1 MAKINLHKATRE
13 QLVDG
18 AGLRPLVAEAVLKVR
33 DERGGEI
40 ADISALKD
48 AVSEV
53 KGIGP
58 AALDQLGD
66 VLKVSRQAT
75 KPAAETS
82 AEAAAPAVKAGT
94 EDARQATEAT
104 ASGVKVGAEEVRG
117 TTEEVAGNA
126 TSGVKVARQTAEE
139 SAKVI
144 ASGVK
149 VGADEA
155 SRTVEKTAEITSLV
169 ARGSVEAA
177 ERVAEKTAEVTSLA
191 TRGVVEMVGRRVSGL
206 ADAEQA
212 AVVRS
217 SETAS
222 ELSQLVARLVNEQVQ
237 ANIEMLQTLA
247 RARTWRE
254 ALEAQTEFFRGN
266 IERMTSGTSRYV
278 ETVTRLTTGLAGA
291 GRGKEKR
298 AA

>member
-1 MAKINLHKATRE
+1 MAKINLHEATRE

-94 EDARQATEAT
+94 EAA
-104 ASGVKVGAEEVRG
+104 ASGVKDGAEEVRR
-117 TTEEVAGNA
+117 TTEEAADLA

-139 SAKVI
+139 TAKVL

-149 VGADEA
+149 DGAEEA

-169 ARGSVEAA
+169 ARGSVEAT
-177 ERVAEKTAEVTSLA
+177 ERVAERTAEVTSLA
-191 TRGVVEMVGRRVSGL
+191 TRGNAEMVGRTVSGL
-206 ADAEQA
+206 ADAEKA
-212 AVVRS
+212 AVVHS
-217 SETAS
+217 SEAAG
-222 ELSQLVARLVNEQVQ
+222 ELSQFVARLVNEQVQ
-237 ANIEMLQTLA
+237 ANIEMLQALA

-278 ETVTRLTTGLAGA
+278 ETVARLTTGLGA
-291 GRGKEKR
+291 VGRGREKR

>member
-1 MAKINLHKATRE
+1 MAKINLHEATRE

-58 AALDQLGD
+58 ASLDQLGD

-75 KPAAETS
+75 KPAAETP

-104 ASGVKVGAEEVRG
+104 ASGVKVGAEEVRR
-117 TTEEVAGNA
+117 TTEEAADTA

-139 SAKVI
+139 SSKVI

-149 VGADEA
+149 VGAEEA
-155 SRTVEKTAEITSLV
+155 SRTV
-169 ARGSVEAA
+169 
-177 ERVAEKTAEVTSLA
+177 EKTAEVTSLA

-237 ANIEMLQTLA
+237 ANVEMLQALA
-247 RARTWRE
+247 RARTWHE

-278 ETVTRLTTGLAGA
+278 ETVARLTTGLAGA

>member
-1 MAKINLHKATRE
+1 MAKINLHEATRE
-13 QLVDG
+13 QLVDS

-75 KPAAETS
+75 KPAVETS

-94 EDARQATEAT
+94 EAA
-104 ASGVKVGAEEVRG
+104 ASGVKDGAEEVRR
-117 TTEEVAGNA
+117 TTEEAADLA

-139 SAKVI
+139 TAKVTT
-144 ASGVK
+144 SGVK
-149 VGADEA
+149 AGAEEA

-191 TRGVVEMVGRRVSGL
+191 TRGGVEMVGRTVSGL
-206 ADAEQA
+206 ADAEKA
-212 AVVRS
+212 AVARS
-217 SETAS
+217 SEAAS
-222 ELSQLVARLVNEQVQ
+222 ELSQFVARLVSEQVQ
-237 ANIEMLQTLA
+237 ANVEMLQALA

-278 ETVTRLTTGLAGA
+278 ETVARLTTGLGA
-291 GRGKEKR
+291 VGRGKEKR

>member
-1 MAKINLHKATRE
+1 MAKIRLHEATRE

-94 EDARQATEAT
+94 ENARRAT
-104 ASGVKVGAEEVRG
+104 KR
-117 TTEEVAGNA
+117 
-126 TSGVKVARQTAEE
+126 KP
-139 SAKVI
+139 
-144 ASGVK
+144 
-149 VGADEA
+149 
-155 SRTVEKTAEITSLV
+155 
-169 ARGSVEAA
+169 
-177 ERVAEKTAEVTSLA
+177 
-191 TRGVVEMVGRRVSGL
+191 
-206 ADAEQA
+206 
-212 AVVRS
+212 
-217 SETAS
+217 
-222 ELSQLVARLVNEQVQ
+222 
-237 ANIEMLQTLA
+237 
-247 RARTWRE
+247 RA
-254 ALEAQTEFFRGN
+254 
-266 IERMTSGTSRYV
+266 
-278 ETVTRLTTGLAGA
+278 
-291 GRGKEKR
+291 
-298 AA
+298 